1 VSSAARPREVGP
13 AATCARALRAATDT
27 AVFLEARDELAG
39 ALRDEALRVL
49 FMNGVPA
56 QAREDLAQAVT
67 LTVLAR
73 IVDGG
78 VEPGF
83 EDGYLAVAAKNRAR
97 DWHREASGVF
107 EKTETYDEDFFASGG
122 PDPHAAMELA
132 EEEAD
137 TRALAERVAIVLQR
151 APARYRDALVAV
163 YLQGVPIDTLVDQ
176 ELHRDAGFSDSST
189 DTRLVTDPVVLR
201 RRARARVD
209 KLLQRA
215 RDWVRAR
222 LVTGRTTPPPP
233 SLDDDSFE
241 TLRPPRPS

>member
-1 VSSAARPREVGP
+1 V
-13 AATCARALRAATDT
+13 
-27 AVFLEARDELAG
+27 
-39 ALRDEALRVL
+39 
-49 FMNGVPA
+49 
-56 QAREDLAQAVT
+56 REDLAQAVT

-97 DWHREASGVF
+97 DWHREASGVY
-107 EKTETYDEDFFASGG
+107 EKTETYDEDFFASSA
-122 PDPHAAMELA
+122 PDPHAAMEIA

-137 TRALAERVAIVLQR
+137 TRALAERVAVVLQR

-163 YLQGVPIDTLVDQ
+163 YLNGMPIDALVEQ
-176 ELHRDAGFSDSST
+176 ELDREADARLSESST
-189 DTRLVTDPVVLR
+189 DTRMVADPIVMR

-241 TLRPPRPS
+241 TLRPPRP

>member
-1 VSSAARPREVGP
+1 VGVSSAARPREVGP
-13 AATCARALRAATDT
+13 AATCARALRAARDTD
-27 AVFLEARDELAG
+27 VFLDARDQLAG

-56 QAREDLAQAVT
+56 QARDDLAQAVT

-73 IVDGG
+73 IVDGA

-97 DWHREASGVF
+97 DWHRESSGVY
-107 EKTETYDEDFFASGG
+107 EKTETYDEDFFASGI
-122 PDPHAAMELA
+122 PDPYTVMELA
-132 EEEAD
+132 EEEED
-137 TRALAERVAIVLQR
+137 TRALADRVAVVLQR
-151 APARYRDALVAV
+151 APVRYRDALVAV
-163 YLQGVPIDTLVDQ
+163 YLHGVPIDTLVDR
-176 ELHRDAGFSDSST
+176 ELYRDQTSDGDSEV
-189 DTRLVTDPVVLR
+189 RDPVVLR

-233 SLDDDSFE
+233 SNDDFE
-241 TLRPPRPS
+241 ALR